1 MKIIERVAD
10 TFQEIITQWIW
21 LDDNK
26 EYLRIAMENR
36 LTFTESKTVE
46 DITKKC
52 STEDFIRFTWFL
64 KNITYYNKRFLI
76 PK

>member
-1 MKIIERVAD
+1 
-10 TFQEIITQWIW
+10 
-21 LDDNK
+21 
-26 EYLRIAMENR
+26 MENWMN
-36 LTFTESKTVE
+36 FTGNKTLDE
-46 DITKKC
+46 ITKRC